1 MQKVVSKTLNNQT
14 EPGDRPFH
22 SWYQF
27 VLGYPPH
34 FVRYC
39 LTKFDIRRGQFVLD
53 PFCGTGTTN
62 VECKRLG
69 INSLGLEANPMTE
82 FAAQVKTNWEVSPG
96 DLESSAQRIAK
107 GAARTFR
114 RFGIAEEVQ
123 LFYDTGHW
131 NENSIPVLERE
142 PRLSEE
148 QEKILP
154 KDFISEKP
162 LRKVLIL
169 RDLIEQD
176 TPNLDL
182 RNALLLALANVTVN
196 QASNLAFGPEIYA
209 TGRKKDASL
218 VSSFRART
226 RAMASDLRT
235 KPKQYASARIK
246 LGDARRVSDY
256 FGGDAPVHG
265 VITSPPYPNE
275 KDYTRMTRLESV
287 VFGFMRDRQSLRE
300 VKANLLRSNSRNIF
314 VNDTDDQYIRTFRP
328 VTKLAAQIEERRIE
342 LGKTSGFERLYHKIV
357 THYFGGMYRHLESLK
372 KLLAPGVK
380 LAYVVGDQ
388 MSFFRINIP
397 TADLLGK
404 MAEDV
409 GYRVEGIELWRT
421 RLSTATKLDLNENI
435 LVLSYQD

>member
-107 GAARTFR
+107 GAARTFSR
-114 RFGIAEEVQ
+114 LGIAEEVQ

-235 KPKQYASARIK
+235 
-246 LGDARRVSDY
+246 
-256 FGGDAPVHG
+256 
-265 VITSPPYPNE
+265 
-275 KDYTRMTRLESV
+275 
-287 VFGFMRDRQSLRE
+287 
-300 VKANLLRSNSRNIF
+300 
-314 VNDTDDQYIRTFRP
+314 
-328 VTKLAAQIEERRIE
+328 
-342 LGKTSGFERLYHKIV
+342 
-357 THYFGGMYRHLESLK
+357 
-372 KLLAPGVK
+372 
-380 LAYVVGDQ
+380 
-388 MSFFRINIP
+388 
-397 TADLLGK
+397 
-404 MAEDV
+404 
-409 GYRVEGIELWRT
+409 
-421 RLSTATKLDLNENI
+421 
-435 LVLSYQD
+435 